1 MPEWMHLAIARIS
14 ALLTGGKLDSDFQAE
29 LDEHLA
35 LLTEEFRSQGLSETE
50 ARRAFRGGLFLFRQV
65 SGISGYRSTRRVT

>member
-50 ARRAFRGGLFLFRQV
+50 ARRKAQTKLGGV
-65 SGISGYRSTRRVT
+65 TATR